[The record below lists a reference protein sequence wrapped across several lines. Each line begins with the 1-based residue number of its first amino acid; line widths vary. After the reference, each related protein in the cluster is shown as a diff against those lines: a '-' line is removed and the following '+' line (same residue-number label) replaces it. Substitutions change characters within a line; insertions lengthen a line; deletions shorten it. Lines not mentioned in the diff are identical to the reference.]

1 MTVAP
6 PLSAGTVPDPLPT
19 GTGPDPLSAGTGRDR
34 CSPCGTG
41 DGPIGVGP
49 GFGAHG
55 VCPPTRAARF
65 FGPGDADPEALVG
78 VRIAVLGFGNLG
90 ASVATLLAEGRHD
103 LVVGNVDDGYRT
115 KALAAGLPVADLAE
129 AVTDAELVYVLLPD
143 EVIPRAF
150 PTVAGRLRPGATVC
164 FASGYCLAYGLVAP
178 PPTVDVA
185 LLAPRMLGEA
195 VLPAARSG
203 QGFSSYLAVERDV
216 SGQAWRRLLGLAAA
230 IGTLERGALEL
241 GAADEAL
248 VDLLVE
254 QTIGPYLGV
263 AMQLAFALG
272 IEAGLPPEA
281 LVLEMYGSGEMSRV
295 FATFAEQ
302 GFYRSVRGHGA
313 AAAFGGF
320 LRTLELDAQA
330 MRAHFAAIL
339 EDIRSGGFAARL
351 QAEEASGY
359 PTLRAIEALTGGGD
373 PLSQAE
379 ERVRASLGLA

>member
-6 PLSAGTVPDPLPT
+6 PLSTD
-19 GTGPDPLSAGTGRDR
+19 TGPDRLSLGADPARVSPCEERDR
-34 CSPCGTG
+34 LVGA
-41 DGPIGVGP
+41 GP
-49 GFGAHG
+49 GFGARG
-55 VCPPTRAARF
+55 VCPPVRPARF
-65 FGPGDADPEALVG
+65 FGPADAEPDALVG

-103 LVVGNVDDGYRT
+103 LVVGNIEDAYRA
-115 KALAAGLPVADLAE
+115 KAVAAGLPVADLVE

-143 EVIPRAF
+143 EVIPSAF
-150 PTVAGRLRPGATVC
+150 PTVANRLRPGATVC
-164 FASGYCLAYGLVAP
+164 FASGYCLAYDLVSP
-178 PPTVDVA
+178 PPSVDVA

-195 VLPAARSG
+195 VLAAARSG
-203 QGFSSYLAVERDV
+203 EGFTSYLAVERDV

-272 IEAGLPPEA
+272 TEAGLPPEA
-281 LVLEMYGSGEMSRV
+281 LVVEMYGSGEMSRV
-295 FATFAEQ
+295 FSTFAQQ

-330 MRAHFAAIL
+330 MRRHFAAIL
-339 EDIRSGGFAARL
+339 EDIRSGGFARRL
-351 QAEEASGY
+351 QAEEATGY
-359 PTLRAIEALTGGGD
+359 PTLRAIEALTGGDD

-379 ERVRASLGLA
+379 ERVRAALGLA